1 MKYMIDKQSRTE
13 QLSCFMDGETDGDL
27 KQAVAHRDEETRGCW
42 RRYHLIR
49 DVLRDAQPLKLSSGF
64 CDRVMQ
70 ALENEPVVFC
80 PNRLVRSRLSA
91 KYLKPVA
98 GLAIAASVAAVTV
111 FSLQTLYLSPSSDAP
126 LTVAATVPQ
135 PATSASGNLT
145 VVSGRADTRASED
158 DNLDTYLIGHMEHAS
173 AAGAQGIMPF
183 VRLAGYER
191 SQ

>member
-13 QLSCFMDGETDGDL
+13 QLSCFMDGEVDRNL
-27 KQAVAHRDEETRGCW
+27 KQAVAQHDEETRGCW

-64 CDRVMQ
+64 CDRVMH
-70 ALENEPVVFC
+70 ALENEPVIFC
-80 PNRLVRSRLSA
+80 PNRIARSRLSA

-111 FSLQTLYLSPSSDAP
+111 FSLQTLYLSPSDAP
-126 LTVAATVPQ
+126 LAVAATVQQ
-135 PATSASGNLT
+135 PAVPASGNLT
-145 VVSGRADTRASED
+145 VVSGRADTGASED
-158 DNLDTYLIGHMEHAS
+158 DNLDAYLIGHMEHAS

>member
-1 MKYMIDKQSRTE
+1 MKYMIDKPSRTE
-13 QLSCFMDGETDGDL
+13 QLSCFMDGEADRNL
-27 KQAVAHRDEETRGCW
+27 KQVIAHHDEETRSCW

-49 DVLRDAQPLKLSSGF
+49 DVLRDGQPLKLSSGF

-70 ALENEPVVFC
+70 ALESEPVIFC
-80 PNRLVRSRLSA
+80 PNRISRARFAS
-91 KYLKPVA
+91 KVLKPVA

-111 FSLQTLYLSPSSDAP
+111 FSLQTLYLSPSDAP
-126 LTVAATVPQ
+126 LTVAATAPQ
-135 PATSASGNLT
+135 PAASAPGNLAA
-145 VVSGRADTRASED
+145 VSGRADTRVSED
-158 DNLDTYLIGHMEHAS
+158 DNLDAYLIGHMEHAS